1 MPPGAVEHQ
10 EWLSLVHA
18 TNVLVSQD
26 RHGYPK
32 VQRDLTG
39 LLQSSQSARARTS
52 RVRSAEEAAAATR
65 LLALQGFDAGR
76 CVCCACVLVCARV
89 C

>member
-1 MPPGAVEHQ
+1 VDVDRSRLP
-10 EWLSLVHA
+10 LSVV
-18 TNVLVSQD
+18 TVLLQD

-52 RVRSAEEAAAATR
+52 RVRSHAEQAAATH
-65 LLALQGFDAGR
+65 LLAMQGFDASR
-76 CVCCACVLVCARV
+76 CEKALHDVC
-89 C
+89 